1 MMFQRLEKKRKESK
15 MKEKGKEIKR
25 KIDAVK

>member
-1 MMFQRLEKKRKESK
+1 MFQRLEKKRKESK

-25 KIDAVK
+25 KIGAVK